1 MNLITLSKCL
11 TAEDQRP
18 QRNFSEVSTWP
29 AKWTQLLLPISVISV
44 DQWYGFSHMEKKIF
58 WLLFTVLGVVMG
70 LVLPS
75 LWWNLALTL
84 PLLVL
89 CWWVVYRSGWF
100 S

>member
-1 MNLITLSKCL
+1 MSREHSDSIRGKVF
-11 TAEDQRP
+11 P
-18 QRNFSEVSTWP
+18 
-29 AKWTQLLLPISVISV
+29 
-44 DQWYGFSHMEKKIF
+44 MEKKIF
-58 WLLFTVLGVVMG
+58 WLLFTVLGVLMG